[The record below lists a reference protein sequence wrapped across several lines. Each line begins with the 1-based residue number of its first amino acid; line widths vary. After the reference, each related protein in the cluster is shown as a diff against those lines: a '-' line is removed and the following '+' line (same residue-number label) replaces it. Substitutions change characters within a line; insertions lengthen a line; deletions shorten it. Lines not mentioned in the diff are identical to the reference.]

1 MTQYAGHI
9 LALAF
14 LLLLQPALRAEER
27 PPSDATGGVKIL
39 NLYDLEKQASEKIG
53 RGAFGYVQGGS
64 EDEVTMRE
72 NTSAFDR
79 VQIVPNGLAGID
91 GVDMTT
97 SFFGIDLPSPIILA
111 PMAAHGLVHRDADK
125 ATIRGTRM
133 ARTIMAISTYSS
145 VPIRDIAAAQP
156 DAPFF
161 FQIYMSRDN
170 GFNESVVKKAKE
182 AGARAII
189 ITVDAGT
196 AGNREADVRNNY
208 NYSSPTPNVMEYYE
222 GQNMTQSQARELRKV
237 SFSAEDIRF
246 IKRVSGLPVL
256 VKGVM
261 SPDAA
266 DVAIQAG
273 ADGIWI
279 SNHGGRQLDGSPATF
294 DMLPYIAERVAKRVP
309 IVFDSGVRRGTHVF
323 KALASGADIVA
334 VGRPALYGLA
344 MGGAEGVRDVFDFL
358 NNELE
363 TAMILAGTRNIAAVK
378 NATLFSPEKG
388 FIEKKQSSS
397 YTVVNPVNMGV
408 VDDCV
413 VVEYQ

>member
-1 MTQYAGHI
+1 MTHHTGLV
-9 LALAF
+9 LALTFF
-14 LLLLQPALRAEER
+14 LMAHLPLRAGEAT
-27 PPSDATGGVKIL
+27 PSDASGGVKIL
-39 NLYDLEKQASEKIG
+39 NLYELEKQASQKIG
-53 RGAFGYVQGGS
+53 AGPFGYVQGGS

-79 VQIVPNGLAGID
+79 KQIVPNGLAGID
-91 GVDMTT
+91 GVDMRT
-97 SFFGIDLPSPIILA
+97 SFLGIDLPSPLILA

-133 ARTIMAISTYSS
+133 AGTIMAISTYAS

-161 FQIYMSRDN
+161 FQLYMSRDN
-170 GFNESVVKKAKE
+170 GFNEYIVGKAKE

-208 NYSSPTPNVMEYYE
+208 NYSSETPNVMEYYE
-222 GQNMTQSQARELRKV
+222 EGNMTQSQARELRKV
-237 SFSAEDIRF
+237 SFSADDIRF
-246 IKRVSGLPVL
+246 IKQVSGLPVL

-266 DVAIQAG
+266 DVAIRAG

-294 DMLPYIAERVAKRVP
+294 DMLP
-309 IVFDSGVRRGTHVF
+309 
-323 KALASGADIVA
+323 
-334 VGRPALYGLA
+334 
-344 MGGAEGVRDVFDFL
+344 
-358 NNELE
+358 
-363 TAMILAGTRNIAAVK
+363 
-378 NATLFSPEKG
+378 
-388 FIEKKQSSS
+388 
-397 YTVVNPVNMGV
+397 
-408 VDDCV
+408 
-413 VVEYQ
+413 

>member
-1 MTQYAGHI
+1 MPHHATPI
-9 LALAF
+9 LAFA
-14 LLLLQPALRAEER
+14 LLLALQFQPVLRAGER
-27 PPSDATGGVKIL
+27 PPSDAEGGVKIL
-39 NLYDLEKQASEKIG
+39 NLYELEKQASEKIAAG
-53 RGAFGYVQGGS
+53 PFGYVQGGS

-72 NTSAFDR
+72 NTTAFDR
-79 VQIVPNGLAGID
+79 KQIVPNGLAGID
-91 GVDMTT
+91 GVDMAT
-97 SFFGIDLPSPIILA
+97 SFLGIDLPSPIILA
-111 PMAAHGLVHRDADK
+111 PMAAHGLVHKEADK

-133 ARTIMAISTYSS
+133 AGTIIAISTYASL
-145 VPIRDIAAAQP
+145 PIRDIAAAQP

-161 FQIYMSRDN
+161 FQLYMSKDN
-170 GFNESVVKKAKE
+170 GFNESIVKKAKE

-189 ITVDAGT
+189 VTVDAGT
-196 AGNREADVRNNY
+196 AGNREADARNNY
-208 NYSSPTPNVMEYYE
+208 NYSSPTPNVMEYYD

-237 SFSAEDIRF
+237 SFSADDIQF

-266 DVAIQAG
+266 DVAIKAG

-334 VGRPALYGLA
+334 VGRPALYGF
-344 MGGAEGVRDVFDFL
+344 GHGRRGRRPGRVPV
-358 NNELE
+358 
-363 TAMILAGTRNIAAVK
+363 
-378 NATLFSPEKG
+378 PEPR
-388 FIEKKQSSS
+388 
-397 YTVVNPVNMGV
+397 T
-408 VDDCV
+408 
-413 VVEYQ
+413 